1 MVNVLYE
8 HDEFQWEDTDETE
21 KAYDIRYLD
30 TDEANHVYKAA
41 FVGCTYHC
49 D

>member
-21 KAYDIRYLD
+21 RAYD
-30 TDEANHVYKAA
+30 TDEANHVYRVA